1 MHEPTCVH
9 TYLLLLAACKG
20 APLVIHLE
28 QTVNRGLGEQAVQS
42 VLSYPHTQVLSQLS
56 IINHSSIYIPFSSW
70 ESRSLLKCVRSPTY
84 IRTQVSEETAIHT
97 STLGDSTKNS
107 VHTYSHTNVYRYVQ
121 HVRYTAL
128 KVKCDRVQRIDY
140 LCT

>member
-84 IRTQVSEETAIHT
+84 IRTQVSERDH
-97 STLGDSTKNS
+97 
-107 VHTYSHTNVYRYVQ
+107 HTYVLPHLEIAQ
-121 HVRYTAL
+121 KTAYIHIPTQ
-128 KVKCDRVQRIDY
+128 V
-140 LCT
+140 CTDTYNMLDIMH